1 MKVTK
6 CWHHLLYAGVISFL
20 ARRKCEKSKKSI
32 KIFNIERENL
42 LNDLRNLNEIFRNDQ
57 LIIMLK
63 VTKNGV
69 SLSLSLGNTFLE
81 KLHGGEGGW
90 VVKPIPPA
98 FSVVKVKVKVKV

>member
-69 SLSLSLGNTFLE
+69 SLSLSRKHIF
-81 KLHGGEGGW
+81 GETTWGGGW
-90 VVKPIPPA
+90 MGSQTDPPA

>member
-69 SLSLSLGNTFLE
+69 SLSLSRKHIFGETTW
-81 KLHGGEGGW
+81 GGGGW